1 MECGST
7 KFLVGLGIGSA
18 IGALVYHFSRTAKA
32 KKLKNDVFNALREIE
47 ADAET
52 AMEDAK
58 AKAVKAGVKVAGKV
72 ADKANE
78 NYLSGDFFCIFGT
91 SQSTGYVLL
100 RIIL

>member
-47 ADAET
+47 PRIFLLLWYWRSAPSP
-52 AMEDAK
+52 
-58 AKAVKAGVKVAGKV
+58 VLV
-72 ADKANE
+72 
-78 NYLSGDFFCIFGT
+78 YLSPNVCT
-91 SQSTGYVLL
+91 QTGCSAYFS
-100 RIIL
+100 

>member
-1 MECGST
+1 MGSGNA

-18 IGALVYHFSRTAKA
+18 IGALVYHFSRTAKD

-72 ADKANE
+72 ADKANDVKE
-78 NYLSGDFFCIFGT
+78 KLSEVG
-91 SQSTGYVLL
+91 Q
-100 RIIL
+100 